1 MSFSTDGHGYIAIKR
16 NGTTLTELIS
26 NIFHYF
32 SCGCYAGT
40 PKYL

>member
-1 MSFSTDGHGYIAIKR
+1 MSLSTDGHGYIAIKR

-26 NIFHYF
+26 IIFHYF